1 MIRDDLAAMIESAA
15 QAAMEAGEL
24 PQVVLPELVIERPAK
39 LEHGDYATNLPMRLA
54 RAARAN
60 PIDIAKAIAA
70 RIPLGSGISAAEVA
84 PPGFINFRLSEPWL
98 AQQVS
103 AIIDAG
109 ATFGNISLGSGAK
122 IQVEFVSANPTG
134 PLTAGNGRGAAIGSV
149 LASVLEAAGY
159 DVEREYLVNDA
170 GTQTE
175 VFGRTLMA
183 RYQQLLGKDVDIPA
197 GGYPGEY
204 MIDVAKQLRDE
215 FGDRFADA
223 AMDEPPAE
231 MVLRGVDI
239 LVEGIRDDLARLGVV
254 YDVWFRERWV
264 YEHKQK
270 AADGSDVSTYDAAMG
285 LLREQGFL
293 VEKEGALWFASTELG
308 EDKDNVVIRGTGRPT
323 YFASDI
329 AYHYDKF
336 VARKFDRVIDIWG
349 ADHQGHVSRMK
360 AAAQAI
366 GVEPARLD
374 ILIYQLVSFRR
385 GEELV
390 RLSKRSGNIVLMRD
404 VVDEVGA
411 DAARFFFLS
420 RSADSQMEFDLELA
434 KRQSAENPVYYVQYA
449 HARIAGIL
457 SKATERIDSFEDADV
472 ALLTHPME
480 MALIKKMLELP
491 ELVQQMARAMEP
503 HHLPHY
509 AGELATAFH
518 AFYTDCRVIDE
529 ENIPLSKSRL
539 TLCLAAKIVL
549 SRALTLMGMSTPE
562 RM

>member
-1 MIRDDLAAMIESAA
+1 MIRDDLAQLIETAARSAMD
-15 QAAMEAGEL
+15 AGEL

-39 LEHGDYATNLPMRLA
+39 REHGDYSTNLAMRMA
-54 RAARAN
+54 RATKLPPAK
-60 PIDIAKAIAA
+60 IAESIVS
-70 RIPLGSGISAAEVA
+70 RIPAGGAIAEVA
-84 PPGFINFRLSEPWL
+84 IVQPGFINFRLAEPWL
-98 AQQVS
+98 AQQVDQIT
-103 AIIDAG
+103 AAG
-109 ATFGNISLGSGAK
+109 ATFGNIGLGGGRRV
-122 IQVEFVSANPTG
+122 QVEFVSANPTG

-159 DVEREYLVNDA
+159 AVEREYLVNDA

-175 VFGRTLMA
+175 VFGRTLVA
-183 RYQQLLGKDVDIPA
+183 RYLQLYGQDIEIPA
-197 GGYPGEY
+197 DGYPGEY
-204 MIDVAKQLRDE
+204 MIDVAKRLRDE
-215 FGDRFADA
+215 FGDRFTSATIDT
-223 AMDEPPAE
+223 PPPE

-239 LVEGIRDDLARLGVV
+239 IVERIQGDLKALGVN

-264 YEHKQK
+264 YEGDK
-270 AADGSDVSTYDAAMG
+270 VYDTAMQ
-285 LLREQGFL
+285 LLRDKGFL
-293 VEKEGALWFASTELG
+293 VEKEGALWFASSELG
-308 EDKDNVVIRGTGRPT
+308 EEKDNVVIRSTGRPT

-336 VARKFDRVIDIWG
+336 VRRRFDRVIDVWG

-360 AAAQAI
+360 AAVQAL
-366 GVEPARLD
+366 GVDPDQLD

-385 GEELV
+385 GDDVV
-390 RLSKRSGNIVLMRD
+390 RLSKRAGNIVLIRD

-457 SKATERIDSFEDADV
+457 ANAAERSVSFDDGDV
-472 ALLTHPME
+472 SLLTHPAE
-480 MALIKKMLELP
+480 IELIRKMLQLP
-491 ELVQQMARAMEP
+491 ELVHLMATTQAP

-509 AGELATAFH
+509 AQDLATEFH
-518 AFYTDCRVIDE
+518 QFYTECRVLDAE
-529 ENIPLSKSRL
+529 DVALSKARL
-539 TLCLAAKIVL
+539 KLCLAARTAL
-549 SRALTLMGMSTPE
+549 SRALTLMGMSAPE

>member
-1 MIRDDLAAMIESAA
+1 MIRDDLAQLIETAARSAMD
-15 QAAMEAGEL
+15 AGEL

-39 LEHGDYATNLPMRLA
+39 REHGDYSTNLAMRMA
-54 RAARAN
+54 RATKLPPAK
-60 PIDIAKAIAA
+60 IAESIVS
-70 RIPLGSGISAAEVA
+70 RIPAGGAIAEVA
-84 PPGFINFRLSEPWL
+84 IMQPGFINFRLAEPWL
-98 AQQVS
+98 AQQVDQIT
-103 AIIDAG
+103 AAG
-109 ATFGNISLGSGAK
+109 ATFGNIGLGGGRRV
-122 IQVEFVSANPTG
+122 QVEFVSANPTG

-159 DVEREYLVNDA
+159 AVEREYLVNDA

-175 VFGRTLMA
+175 VFGRTLVA
-183 RYQQLLGKDVDIPA
+183 RYLQLYGQDIEIPA
-197 GGYPGEY
+197 DGYPGEY
-204 MIDVAKQLRDE
+204 MIDVAKRLRDE
-215 FGDRFADA
+215 FGDRFTSATIDT
-223 AMDEPPAE
+223 PPPE

-239 LVEGIRDDLARLGVV
+239 IVERIQGDLKALGVN

-264 YEHKQK
+264 YEGDK
-270 AADGSDVSTYDAAMG
+270 VYDTAMQ
-285 LLREQGFL
+285 LLRDKGFL
-293 VEKEGALWFASTELG
+293 VEKEGALWFASSELG
-308 EDKDNVVIRGTGRPT
+308 EEKDNVVIRSTGRPT

-336 VARKFDRVIDIWG
+336 VRRRFDRVIDVWG

-360 AAAQAI
+360 AAVQAL
-366 GVEPARLD
+366 GVDPDQLD

-385 GEELV
+385 GDDVV
-390 RLSKRSGNIVLMRD
+390 RLSKRAGNIVLIRD

-457 SKATERIDSFEDADV
+457 ANAAERSVSFDDGDV
-472 ALLTHPME
+472 SLLTHPAEME
-480 MALIKKMLELP
+480 LIRKMLQLP
-491 ELVQQMARAMEP
+491 ELVHLMATTQAP

-509 AGELATAFH
+509 AQDLATEFH
-518 AFYTDCRVIDE
+518 QFYTECRVLDAE
-529 ENIPLSKSRL
+529 DVALSKARL
-539 TLCLAAKIVL
+539 KLCLAARTAL
-549 SRALTLMGMSTPE
+549 SRALTLMGMSAPE

>member
-1 MIRDDLAAMIESAA
+1 MIRDDLARMIESAA
-15 QAAMEAGEL
+15 LAAMEAGEL

-54 RAARAN
+54 RAAKAN
-60 PIDIAKAIAA
+60 PVDIAKMIAA
-70 RIPLGSGISAAEVA
+70 RVPLEGGISAAEVA
-84 PPGFINFRLSEPWL
+84 PPGFINFRLSDTWV
-98 AQQVS
+98 AQQVT
-103 AIIDAG
+103 AIADAG
-109 ATFGNISLGSGAK
+109 ASFGNIDLGAGQK
-122 IQVEFVSANPTG
+122 VQVEFVSANPTG
-134 PLTAGNGRGAAIGSV
+134 PITAGNGRGATIGSV
-149 LASVLEAAGY
+149 LASVLEAAGFT
-159 DVEREYLVNDA
+159 VEREYLVNDA

-183 RYQQLLGKDVDIPA
+183 RYQQLLAKDVEIPA

-204 MIDVAKQLRDE
+204 MIDIAKQLREE
-215 FGDRFADA
+215 FGDIA
-223 AMDEPPAE
+223 AATVDEPPSD
-231 MVLRGVDI
+231 MVLRGIDI
-239 LVEGIRDDLARLGVV
+239 LVEGIEQDLLRLGVK

-264 YEHKQK
+264 YEG
-270 AADGSDVSTYDAAMG
+270 DTVYEAAMK
-285 LLREQGFL
+285 LLRDQGYL

-308 EDKDNVVIRGTGRPT
+308 EDKDNVVIRSTGRPT

-336 VARKFDRVIDIWG
+336 VRRKFDRVIDVWG

-360 AAAQAI
+360 AAVQAL
-366 GVEPARLD
+366 GVESSRLD

-385 GEELV
+385 GDELV

-449 HARIAGIL
+449 HARIGGIL
-457 SKATERIDSFEDADV
+457 TKAEERIASFDDADV
-472 ALLTHPME
+472 SLLAHPME

-491 ELVQQMARAMEP
+491 ELVQQMARLMEP

-518 AFYTDCRVIDE
+518 AFYTDCRVLDE
-529 ENIPLSKSRL
+529 ENIPLSKARL
-539 TLCLAAKIVL
+539 KLCRAAKIVL
-549 SRALTLMGMSTPE
+549 ARSLTLMGMSTPE

>member
-1 MIRDDLAAMIESAA
+1 MIRDDLAAMIEAA
-15 QAAMEAGEL
+15 TQEATASGDL
-24 PQVVLPELVIERPAK
+24 PPVVLPEIVIERPGRP
-39 LEHGDYATNLPMRLA
+39 EHGDYATNLPMRLA

-60 PIDIAKAIAA
+60 PLDIAKAIAS
-70 RIPLGSGISAAEVA
+70 RIPLTGAIASAEVA

-98 AQQVS
+98 AQQVN
-103 AIIDAG
+103 AIVREDAS
-109 ATFGNISLGSGAK
+109 FGNIALGGRQK

-159 DVEREYLVNDA
+159 NVEREYLVNDA

-175 VFGRTLMA
+175 VFGRTLCA
-183 RYQQLLGKDVDIPA
+183 RYLQLFGKEAEVPA
-197 GGYPGEY
+197 DGYPGEY
-204 MIDVAKQLRDE
+204 MIDLAQKIRDE
-215 FGDRFADA
+215 SGEAYINASVDA
-223 AMDEPPAE
+223 PPAA
-231 MVLRGVDI
+231 MVLRGVD
-239 LVEGIRDDLARLGVV
+239 LMVEGIQDDLEHLGVH

-264 YEHKQK
+264 YEK
-270 AADGSDVSTYDAAMG
+270 DNVYDASMKA
-285 LLREQGFL
+285 LSDQGYL
-293 VEKEGALWFASTELG
+293 VEREGARWFASSELG
-308 EDKDNVVIRGTGRPT
+308 EDKDNVVIRSTGRPT

-336 VARKFDRVIDIWG
+336 VRRGFARVIDVWG

-360 AAAQAI
+360 AAVQAL
-366 GVEPARLD
+366 GVEPSRLD

-385 GEELV
+385 GEEIV
-390 RLSKRSGNIVLMRD
+390 RLSKRAGNIVLMRD

-449 HARIAGIL
+449 HARIAGIIE
-457 SKATERIDSFEDADV
+457 KAKERIEADDDADV
-472 ALLTHPME
+472 ALLTHPAE
-480 MALIKKMLELP
+480 LELIRKMLQLP
-491 ELVQQMARAMEP
+491 ELVQHMAREMEP

-509 AGELATAFH
+509 AQELATAFH
-518 AFYTDCRVIDE
+518 AFYTECRVIDVDE
-529 ENIPLSKSRL
+529 IKLSQARMK
-539 TLCLAAKIVL
+539 LCGAAKIAL
-549 SRALTLMGMSTPE
+549 ARALTLMGMSTPE

>member
-1 MIRDDLAAMIESAA
+1 MIRDDLARIVESAA
-15 QAAMEAGEL
+15 QAAMKAGDL
-24 PQVVLPELVIERPAK
+24 PQVPLPEIVIERPARP
-39 LEHGDYATNLPMRLA
+39 EHGDYATNLPLRLS

-60 PIDIAKAIAA
+60 PLDIAKSIAA
-70 RIPLGSGISAAEVA
+70 RIDLGDAVDAAEVA
-84 PPGFINFRLSEPWL
+84 PPGFINFRLSDGWL
-98 AQQVS
+98 RAQVD
-103 AIIDAG
+103 AIVAAG
-109 ATFGNISLGSGAK
+109 ETFGNIELGNGECV
-122 IQVEFVSANPTG
+122 QVEFVSANPTG

-149 LASVLEAAGY
+149 LASVFEAAGY
-159 DVEREYLVNDA
+159 EVEREYLVNDA

-175 VFGRTLMA
+175 VFGRTLLA

-197 GGYPGEY
+197 DGYPGEY
-204 MIDVAKQLRDE
+204 MADIAKRIKDE
-215 FGDRFADA
+215 VGDRFAA
-223 AMDEPPAE
+223 AEEPPTE

-239 LVEGIRDDLARLGVV
+239 IVAGIEQDLRRLGVT
-254 YDVWFRERWV
+254 YDKWFRERAV
-264 YEHKQK
+264 YE
-270 AADGSDVSTYDAAMG
+270 DGDSNAYDAAMTA
-285 LLREQGFL
+285 LREKGYL

-308 EDKDNVVIRGTGRPT
+308 EDKDNVVIRSTGRPT

-336 VARKFDRVIDIWG
+336 VRRKFDRVIDVWG

-360 AAAQAI
+360 SAVQAL
-366 GVEPARLD
+366 GVDPARLH

-385 GEELV
+385 GDELV
-390 RLSKRSGNIVLMRD
+390 RLSKRAGNIVLIRD

-457 SKATERIDSFEDADV
+457 ANAAERKVTFDAADV
-472 ALLTHPME
+472 SLLQHAAE
-480 MALIKKMLELP
+480 LELIRRMLQLP
-491 ELVQQMARAMEP
+491 ELVHLMATQHEP

-509 AGELATAFH
+509 AQDLATAFH
-518 AFYTDCRVIDE
+518 QFYTECRVIDDE
-529 ENIPLSKSRL
+529 APDLSKARL
-539 TLCLAAKIVL
+539 QLCQAAKVTL
-549 SRALTLMGMSTPE
+549 ARALTLMGMSAPE

>member
-1 MIRDDLAAMIESAA
+1 MIEAAAHSAMA
-15 QAAMEAGEL
+15 DGEL
-24 PQVVLPELVIERPAK
+24 PQVLLPEIVIERPGRP
-39 LEHGDYATNLPMRLA
+39 EHGDYATNLPLRLA
-54 RAARAN
+54 RSARAN
-60 PIDIAKAIAA
+60 PLDLAKALAA
-70 RIPLGSGISAAEVA
+70 RIPVTGALSAASAA
-84 PPGFINFRLSEPWL
+84 PPGFINFRLSEDWL
-98 AQQVS
+98 ARQVDE
-103 AIIDAG
+103 IVEAG
-109 ATFGNISLGSGAK
+109 PTFGNIALGDGQK
-122 IQVEFVSANPTG
+122 VQVEFVSANPTG

-175 VFGRTLMA
+175 VFGRTLVA
-183 RYQQLLGKDVDIPA
+183 RYLQLFGHDVEIPA
-197 GGYPGEY
+197 DGYPGEY
-204 MIDVAKQLRDE
+204 MVDLAKTLREE
-215 FGDRFADA
+215 FGDRFVDA
-223 AMDEPPAE
+223 TVDAPPPE
-231 MVLRGVDI
+231 LVLRGVDLI
-239 LVEGIRDDLARLGVV
+239 VDRIQEDLLALGVR
-254 YDVWFRERWV
+254 YDVWYRERWV
-264 YEHKQK
+264 YQDEN
-270 AADGSDVSTYDAAMG
+270 VYDRAMQVMRDKG
-285 LLREQGFL
+285 YL

-308 EDKDNVVIRGTGRPT
+308 EDKDNVVIRSTGRPT

-336 VARKFDRVIDIWG
+336 IVRGFERVIDVWG

-360 AAAQAI
+360 AAVEAL
-366 GVEPARLD
+366 GVDASRLD

-390 RLSKRSGNIVLMRD
+390 RLSKRAGNIVLIRD

-457 SKATERIDSFEDADV
+457 TKAAERVPSVAGADV
-472 ALLTHPME
+472 SLLKHPAE
-480 MALIKKMLELP
+480 LELVRKMLQLP
-491 ELVQQMARAMEP
+491 ELVHLMAKNLEP

-509 AGELATAFH
+509 AQDLATSFH
-518 AFYTDCRVIDE
+518 AFYTECRVIGEDV
-529 ENIPLSKSRL
+529 PLDLTKARL
-539 TLCLAAKIVL
+539 QLCRAAKITL
-549 SRALTLMGMSTPE
+549 ARALTLMGMSTPD

>member
-1 MIRDDLAAMIESAA
+1 MIRDDLAGMIESAA

-24 PQVVLPELVIERPAK
+24 PQVVLPELVIEHPAK
-39 LEHGDYATNLPMRLA
+39 PEHGDYATNLPMRLA

-60 PIDIAKAIAA
+60 PLEIAKAIAG
-70 RIPLGSGISAAEVA
+70 RIPLGGGISAAEVA

-98 AQQVS
+98 AEQVS
-103 AIIDAG
+103 AIVDAG
-109 ATFGNISLGSGAK
+109 ATFGNIALGDGQRV
-122 IQVEFVSANPTG
+122 QVEFVSANPTG

-159 DVEREYLVNDA
+159 AVEREYLVNDA

-175 VFGRTLMA
+175 VFGRTLVA
-183 RYQQLLGKDVDIPA
+183 RYQQLRGNNVEIPA
-197 GGYPGEY
+197 DGYPGAY
-204 MIDVAKQLRDE
+204 MIELAKRLRE
-215 FGDRFADA
+215 ESGDAYADA
-223 AMDEPPAE
+223 SIDEPPAA
-231 MVLRGVDI
+231 MVLRGVDL
-239 LVEGIRDDLARLGVV
+239 LVEGIQQDLLRLGVT

-264 YEHKQK
+264 YE
-270 AADGSDVSTYDAAMG
+270 ARDGTQSTYDAAMAR
-285 LLREQGFL
+285 LREKGYL
-293 VEKEGALWFASTELG
+293 VEREGALWLASTELG
-308 EDKDNVVIRGTGRPT
+308 EDKDNVVIRSTGKPT

-336 VARKFDRVIDIWG
+336 VGRKFDRVIDVWG

-366 GVEPARLD
+366 GVDPARLD

-457 SKATERIDSFEDADV
+457 AKAAERIASFADADV

-480 MALIKKMLELP
+480 LALVKKMLELP
-491 ELVQQMARAMEP
+491 ELVQLMVRHMEP

-529 ENIPLSKSRL
+529 ENVPLSQARL
-539 TLCLAAKIVL
+539 KLCHAAKIAL
-549 SRALTLMGMSTPE
+549 ARALTLMGMSTPE